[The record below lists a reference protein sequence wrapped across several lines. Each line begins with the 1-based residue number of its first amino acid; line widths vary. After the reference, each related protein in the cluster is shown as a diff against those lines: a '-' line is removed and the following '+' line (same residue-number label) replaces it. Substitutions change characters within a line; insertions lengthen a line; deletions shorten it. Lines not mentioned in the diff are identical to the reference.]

1 VTDIIH
7 HETQRVDRKHTLHS
21 YLVDLGEEIDI
32 QQIMEYQWKIKSSL
46 LLKPPHPKTRYFEV
60 GIREVRE
67 DGTSRIDDL
76 EIYPVTVK
84 KKPDLRIWGFR
95 IRQGDWVITG
105 KIYTKGE
112 TTEIQWIYTDDFHL
126 FAITH
131 VQEDLDRMIEQVIS
145 KIDEIAQSIRSGYR
159 IFSQAENQQL
169 QRDAF
174 RSMLEHHGG
183 IAVNKTAILKQPQF
197 QITADLGDG
206 DRKQMQNEIL
216 RDFVSLGERL
226 DSFAASNSLIAK
238 IQIPESSDILHQL
251 TKIEELRDL
260 GWLFD

>member
-1 VTDIIH
+1 MTDIIH
-7 HETQRVDRKHTLHS
+7 HESQRVDRKHTLHS

-32 QQIMEYQWKIKSSL
+32 QQVMEYQWKIKTSL
-46 LLKPPHPKTRYFEV
+46 LLKPPHPKTRYFKIS
-60 GIREVRE
+60 IREVR
-67 DGTSRIDDL
+67 DNGASCIDDM

-84 KKPDLRIWGFR
+84 KRPDLRIWGFR
-95 IRQGDWVITG
+95 IRQGNWVITG

-131 VQEDLDRMIEQVIS
+131 AQEDLNRIIEEALW
-145 KIDEIAQSIRSGYR
+145 KIDEIAQSIKSGYR
-159 IFSQAENQQL
+159 IFSQKENQQL

-197 QITADLGDG
+197 QIIADLGEK
-206 DRKQMQNEIL
+206 DRVQMQDNIL
-216 RDFVSLGERL
+216 KDFVSLGERL
-226 DSFAASNSLIAK
+226 HDDGTSDNLIAK
-238 IQIPESSDILHQL
+238 IQIPESSDIIYQL
-251 TKIEELRDL
+251 NQIEELRDL
-260 GWLFD
+260 GWLFE